1 MMEIARA
8 AYLDEVLFAKRD
20 SKERFEIQ
28 SFIELSLR
36 MNADDLGVHVN
47 KHLAK
52 RMFLVGLT
60 ISAADIICHLVLAES
75 FREMMD
81 FQKIGANHAFRWLD
95 HMQHL
100 PGLQDQVESLGLF
113 VSFPDETQATPSKA

>member
-1 MMEIARA
+1 MMEVARA
-8 AYLDEVLFAKRD
+8 AYLDEVLFAKRT
-20 SKERFEIQ
+20 SKERFEIL
-28 SFIELSLR
+28 SFIELALR

-75 FREMMD
+75 FKEMMD
-81 FQKIGANHAFRWLD
+81 KNIKMEAKQRVEYQYGSAI
-95 HMQHL
+95 
-100 PGLQDQVESLGLF
+100 LQDVLTTHVE
-113 VSFPDETQATPSKA
+113 